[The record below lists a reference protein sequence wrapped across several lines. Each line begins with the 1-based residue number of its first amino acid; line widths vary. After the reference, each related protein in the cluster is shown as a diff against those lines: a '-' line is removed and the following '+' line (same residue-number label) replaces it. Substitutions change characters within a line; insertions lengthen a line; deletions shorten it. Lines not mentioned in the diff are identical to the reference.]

1 MSGLKGTH
9 QAGTVGLQRVLI
21 ATDLSRDGGRAVRR
35 GARLPLRAGAHLL
48 LVYVLPEGV
57 ARSAESVILGAAE
70 QQLELAQ
77 QKLLAWLTARDRQDV
92 TVGIKVMKG
101 SAAETIARLAEV
113 IDAELIC
120 VGRRG
125 MSSLRRTLMG
135 STTRRLVRLADRPVL
150 VVMRPVTTPYRHAV
164 VGHDLTPSAK
174 RAARLARQLVPM
186 TGRLTAVHGYQ
197 DPLMNMPPGLITD
210 EDRTR
215 RFETAKILGDRK
227 GRLEIALDPLVVSG
241 KEWSLVIEQ
250 GDPRSLILGSARA
263 RKADLIAVGSA
274 ARTGVNRLIVGSVA
288 EGVLERATCDVLVV
302 RRGA

>member
-9 QAGTVGLQRVLI
+9 EAGTVGLRRVLI
-21 ATDLSRDGGRAVRR
+21 TTDLSLDGGRAVRR
-35 GARLPLRAGAHLL
+35 AARLPLRTEAHLL

-70 QQLELAQ
+70 QQLEQAQ
-77 QKLLAWLTARDRQDV
+77 EKLLAWLKVRDRQDV

-101 SAAETIARLAEV
+101 PAAETIARLAEV
-113 IDAELIC
+113 IDAELVCI
-120 VGRRG
+120 GRRG
-125 MSSLRRTLMG
+125 LSRLQRTLMG
-135 STTRRLVRLADRPVL
+135 SITRRLVRLANRPVL
-150 VVMRPVTTPYRHAV
+150 VVSRPATAPYRHAV

-197 DPLMNMPPGLITD
+197 DPLMNIPPGLITD
-210 EDRTR
+210 ESMTR
-215 RFETAKILGDRK
+215 RFENAKILGDRK
-227 GRLEIALDPLVVSG
+227 GRLELALDPLVVSG
-241 KEWSLVIEQ
+241 KAWGLVIEQ
-250 GDPRSLILGSARA
+250 EDPRALILGAARA

-274 ARTGVNRLIVGSVA
+274 ARTGVNRLILGSVA

-302 RRGA
+302 RSGA